1 MAYTKLFQTI
11 LHSTIWQENNETRL
25 LWIAMLA
32 MADKNGE
39 VLASIPGLARA
50 ANISIEDCE
59 EGLEIL
65 KAPDKYSRTT
75 DYEGRRIEDIDGGWI
90 LLNHS
95 KYRDKMGAT
104 ERREY
109 NRRKQAEYRARQKSE
124 KERVTDTSA
133 DVKNVN
139 DVSITV
145 NHNEQC
151 VDIQKQKQST
161 EAEYRS
167 KEQNQS
173 TEEKEESTTTTYS
186 DQTLDVPEN
195 EVKPG
200 EVVAVEPLMAENS
213 FLAIAE
219 NLEIPEGFAK
229 AIYLEW
235 SENGW
240 KDKDGKPIVSPSTLL
255 AAIWQAQHVRS
266 GKGSKDALESS
277 TEQIEGWQ
285 IDKDIQRIKAEI
297 AQLEKDR
304 GSRNRAH
311 GFTTTEAEHKE
322 KHTSAWLKV
331 VSACHDEA
339 KEKLPGEFAEFEK
352 SLADLIAEVS
362 PEIGESE
369 EFRMGHFLECFPDD
383 APDFQR
389 WDKEWNKSSW
399 VDPDGLTGDARS
411 DLKDLRAAIRRL
423 EQKRRKTLSNA

>member
-50 ANISIEDCE
+50 ANISVEACE

-75 DYEGRRIEDIDGGWI
+75 DYEGRRIEDIEGGWI

-95 KYRDKMGAT
+95 KYREKMGAE

-109 NRRKQAEYRARQKSE
+109 NRKKQSEYRARQK
-124 KERVTDTSA
+124 KERVTNTSA
-133 DVKNVN
+133 DVKDVN
-139 DVSITV
+139 DASITV
-145 NHNEQC
+145 NYNEQC

-161 EAEYRS
+161 EVKS

-173 TEEKEESTTTTYS
+173 TEEKEESATTTYS
-186 DQTLDVPEN
+186 DQTLDVAET
-195 EVKPG
+195 EVKPR

-219 NLEIPEGFAK
+219 NLEIPDGFAK

-255 AAIWQAQHVRS
+255 AAIWQAQQVRS
-266 GKGSKDALESS
+266 AKGSKDALESS
-277 TEQIEGWQ
+277 TEQSEGWQ

-297 AQLEKDR
+297 GHLEKDR

-311 GFTTTEAEHKE
+311 GFTTSFEEHKVQ
-322 KHTSAWLKV
+322 HTSAWLKV

-339 KEKLPGEFAEFEK
+339 KQKLPGEFAEFEN
-352 SLADLIAEVS
+352 SLADLIAKVS

-383 APDFQR
+383 APDFHR

-399 VDPDGLTGDARS
+399 VDPDGLTADARS